1 MTREKRDERLALG
14 CMLALMAL
22 GYGLLS
28 LLTDGDLFR
37 HEMQDSYTEQALNWF
52 QGRLWLADGERYT
65 WLELAIYDGKYWCS
79 FPPVP
84 AVVML
89 PFALV
94 FGQATPNNLLVGV
107 YGLISAALA
116 FRLMRTFGRG
126 SWASAFWGAFLV
138 WGSNMLWMTTYGGVW
153 FQAQA
158 LCMVF
163 SLGGCLAAAKGKK
176 GLSLFLLA
184 LAVGCRPFTAV
195 FLPVFV
201 LCFAWRERE
210 QGGFMRALLRQWR
223 CCLGALA
230 VALALMGYN
239 YARFGDPL
247 QFGHDYLPEFTEAEH
262 GQFALCYLWP
272 NLRRILFEPVRIRD
286 GALSFPVFDGF
297 MFYVANPLFL
307 ALFYEQIRA
316 LVTRRTDLAGTALT
330 VGMTLELLLLCMHK
344 TFGGWQF
351 GCRYTCD
358 LLPFALLYIARKG
371 RPRTGPALWAL
382 AALAVAF
389 NVYGVFFMY
398 QWTLR

>member
-1 MTREKRDERLALG
+1 MNTETRRERLTLWV
-14 CMLALMAL
+14 MLSLMTL
-22 GYGLLS
+22 GYVLLS

-37 HEMQDSYTEQALNWF
+37 HEMQDSYTEQALNWL
-52 QGRLWLADGERYT
+52 QGRLYIADGERYT
-65 WLELAIYDGKYWCS
+65 WLELAIYDRKYWCS

-84 AVVML
+84 ALVIL
-89 PFALV
+89 PLALI

-107 YGLISAALA
+107 YGLVSAALA
-116 FRLMRTFGRG
+116 FKLMRRFGR
-126 SWASAFWGAFLV
+126 SCPASAFWSVFLV

-158 LCMVF
+158 LCMVL
-163 SLGGCLAAAKGKK
+163 SLGGCLAAVSDKK

-201 LCFAWRERE
+201 LCFAWQERE
-210 QGGFMRALLRQWR
+210 NGGLWRALLRQWR
-223 CCLGALA
+223 HCLGAVA

-316 LVTRRTDLAGTALT
+316 LVTRRTDFTGTALT
-330 VGMTLELLLLCMHK
+330 LGMVIELLLLCMHK

-358 LLPFALLYIARKG
+358 LLPFALLYIARRG
-371 RPRTGPALWAL
+371 RTKTSPALWAL

-398 QWTLR
+398 HWAQ

>member
-1 MTREKRDERLALG
+1 MTEQKRDRWALWL
-14 CMLALMAL
+14 MLAAL
-22 GYGLLS
+22 AAGYTLLS
-28 LLTDGDLFR
+28 ALTDWDLFR
-37 HEMQDSYTEQALNWF
+37 HEAQDSYTLLALNWL
-52 QGRLWLADGERYT
+52 QGRLYIADGEQYP

-89 PFALV
+89 PFVLL
-94 FGQATPNNLLVGV
+94 FGEATPNNLLVGV

-116 FRLMRTFGRG
+116 FRLMRSLGQSRR
-126 SWASAFWGAFLV
+126 ASVLWSVFLV

-163 SLGGCLAAAKGKK
+163 SVGGCLAAVRNKK

-201 LCFAWRERE
+201 LSFAWRERD
-210 QGGFMRALLRQWR
+210 GGFFRALLRQWQY
-223 CCLGALA
+223 CLGALA
-230 VALALMGYN
+230 VALALMAYN

-247 QFGHDYLPEFTEAEH
+247 QFGHDYLPEFTRSEQ
-262 GQFALCYLWP
+262 GQFALSYLWP
-272 NLRRILFEPVRIRD
+272 NLRRILFEPIRIENGR
-286 GALSFPVFDGF
+286 LNIPVFDGF
-297 MFYVANPLFL
+297 MFYVANPMFL
-307 ALFYEQIRA
+307 VLFYAQGRS
-316 LVTRRTDLAGTALT
+316 LVTRQTDLTGIALT
-330 VGMTLELLLLCMHK
+330 VGMVLELLFLCMHK

-358 LLPFALLYIARKG
+358 LLPFALLYIGQKHKQPTA
-371 RPRTGPALWAL
+371 AVWAL
-382 AALAVAF
+382 AAAAVAF
-389 NVYGVFFMY
+389 NIYGVFYMAA
-398 QWTLR
+398 

>member
-1 MTREKRDERLALG
+1 MNTETRRERLTLWV
-14 CMLALMAL
+14 MLSLMTL
-22 GYGLLS
+22 GYVLLS

-37 HEMQDSYTEQALNWF
+37 HEMQDSYTEQALNWL
-52 QGRLWLADGERYT
+52 QGRLYIADGERYT
-65 WLELAIYDGKYWCS
+65 WLELAIYDRKYWCS

-84 AVVML
+84 ALVIL
-89 PFALV
+89 PLALI
-94 FGQATPNNLLVGV
+94 FGQATPNNLLVGI
-107 YGLISAALA
+107 YGLVSAALA
-116 FRLMRTFGRG
+116 FKLMRRFGR
-126 SWASAFWGAFLV
+126 SCPASAFWSVFLV

-158 LCMVF
+158 LCMVL
-163 SLGGCLAAAKGKK
+163 SLGGCLAAVSDKK

-201 LCFAWRERE
+201 LCFAWQERE
-210 QGGFMRALLRQWR
+210 NGGLWRALLRQWR
-223 CCLGALA
+223 HCLGAVA

-307 ALFYEQIRA
+307 ALFYEQARA
-316 LVTRRTDLAGTALT
+316 LVTRRTDFTGTALT
-330 VGMTLELLLLCMHK
+330 LGMALELLLLCMHK

-358 LLPFALLYIARKG
+358 LLPFALLYIARRG
-371 RPRTGPALWAL
+371 RTKTSPALWAL

-398 QWTLR
+398 HWAQ

>member
-1 MTREKRDERLALG
+1 MNTETRRERLTLWV
-14 CMLALMAL
+14 MLSLMTL
-22 GYGLLS
+22 GYVLLS

-37 HEMQDSYTEQALNWF
+37 HEMQDSYTEQALNWL
-52 QGRLWLADGERYT
+52 QGQLYIADGERYT

-84 AVVML
+84 ALVLL
-89 PFALV
+89 PLALI
-94 FGQATPNNLLVGV
+94 FGQSTPNNLLVGV
-107 YGLISAALA
+107 YGLVSAALA
-116 FRLMRTFGRG
+116 FRLMRRFGRG
-126 SWASAFWGAFLV
+126 CPASAFWSVFLV

-158 LCMVF
+158 LCMVL
-163 SLGGCLAAAKGKK
+163 SLGGCLAAVSDKK

-201 LCFAWRERE
+201 LCFAWQERAN
-210 QGGFMRALLRQWR
+210 GGFWRALLRQWR
-223 CCLGALA
+223 YCLGAAA

-272 NLRRILFEPVRIRD
+272 NLRRILFEPVRIQN
-286 GALSFPVFDGF
+286 GTLSFPVFDGF

-307 ALFYEQIRA
+307 ALFYEQARA
-316 LVTRRTDLAGTALT
+316 LVTRRTDFTGTALT
-330 VGMTLELLLLCMHK
+330 LGMVLELLLLCMHK

-358 LLPFALLYIARKG
+358 LLPFALLYIARRG
-371 RPRTGPALWAL
+371 RTKTSPALWAL

-389 NVYGVFFMY
+389 NIYGVFFMY
-398 QWTLR
+398 HWAQ

>member
-1 MTREKRDERLALG
+1 MNTETRRERLTLWV
-14 CMLALMAL
+14 MLSLMTL
-22 GYGLLS
+22 GYVLLS

-37 HEMQDSYTEQALNWF
+37 HEMQDSYTEQALNWL
-52 QGRLWLADGERYT
+52 QGRLWIADGERYT
-65 WLELAIYDGKYWCS
+65 WLELAIYDRKYWCS

-84 AVVML
+84 ALVIL
-89 PFALV
+89 PLALI
-94 FGQATPNNLLVGV
+94 FGQATPNNLLVGI
-107 YGLISAALA
+107 YGLVSAALA
-116 FRLMRTFGRG
+116 FKLMRRFGR
-126 SWASAFWGAFLV
+126 SCPASAFWSVFLV

-158 LCMVF
+158 LCMVL
-163 SLGGCLAAAKGKK
+163 SLGGCLAAVSDKK

-201 LCFAWRERE
+201 LCFAWQERE
-210 QGGFMRALLRQWR
+210 NGGLWRALLRQWR
-223 CCLGALA
+223 HCLGAVA

-262 GQFALCYLWP
+262 GQFTLCYLWP

-316 LVTRRTDLAGTALT
+316 LVTRRTDFTGTALT
-330 VGMTLELLLLCMHK
+330 LGMVIELLLLCMHK

-358 LLPFALLYIARKG
+358 LLPFALLYIARRG
-371 RPRTGPALWAL
+371 RTKTSPALWAL

-398 QWTLR
+398 HWAQ